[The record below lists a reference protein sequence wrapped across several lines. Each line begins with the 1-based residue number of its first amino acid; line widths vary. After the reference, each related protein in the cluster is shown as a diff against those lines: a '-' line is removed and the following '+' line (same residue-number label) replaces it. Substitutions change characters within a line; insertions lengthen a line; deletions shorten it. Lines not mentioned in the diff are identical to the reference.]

1 MLNIEDVK
9 VGDELVCI
17 DRDGFNDSHRH
28 NSTLTEFKVC
38 KVGDLGVCINDGD
51 WIIEI
56 EELKHF
62 KKKEQSQYAFDD
74 LIDVAKKAVRDGVLQ
89 SFTFGRDLKD
99 LDLISVVSI
108 DNRKHI
114 FNYQSTKS
122 GIKHIQSLYK
132 ETFVI
137 ETVADALR
145 VDYQRSVVLLQSG
158 EKLVLKD
165 HKSLNSMPASLFYRI
180 FKGATVEQ
188 ERGRDD

>member
-1 MLNIEDVK
+1 MLKIEDVK
-9 VGDELVCI
+9 VGDKLE
-17 DRDGFNDSHRH
+17 
-28 NSTLTEFKVC
+28 
-38 KVGDLGVCINDGD
+38 CINDNNKDFNVGD
-51 WIIEI
+51 IYKVNHIDKNGIMLSGFHGYW
-56 EELKHF
+56 LVGVLQYF
-62 KKKEQSQYAFDD
+62 KKKEQSQYTFDD